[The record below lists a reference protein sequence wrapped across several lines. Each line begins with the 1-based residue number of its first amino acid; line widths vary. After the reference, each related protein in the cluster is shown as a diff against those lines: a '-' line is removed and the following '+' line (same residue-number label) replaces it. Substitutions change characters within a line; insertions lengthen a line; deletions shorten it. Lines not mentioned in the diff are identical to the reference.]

1 MLIKYQGDEKFEIK
15 TSDAKMTLSEEGI
28 DIEGFK
34 IKTPGEFE
42 RKSVF
47 VQGILLG
54 EGQRPVYTINT
65 EEMTL
70 CYPNGLNQDLSEEVV
85 KLIGDIDILFVPL
98 GEKNSLSIK
107 QAQELISDIDPRI
120 VIPML
125 YADISQF
132 KSAEGI
138 TDGEVDQLK
147 IKKADLPEEERKFF
161 ILEPNG

>member
-1 MLIKYQGDEKFEIK
+1 MIIKYNSDEKFEIK
-15 TSDAKMTLSEEGI
+15 TTDAKLNLSADGI
-28 DIEGFK
+28 DIEGFA

-42 RKSVF
+42 RRSVF
-47 VQGILLG
+47 VQGIPLG
-54 EGQRPVYTINT
+54 EGQKPIYTINT

-70 CYPNGLNQDLSEEVV
+70 CYPNGLNQDLGEEVI
-85 KLIGDIDILFVPL
+85 KLIGDVDILFVPL

-125 YADISQF
+125 YTDISQF
-132 KSAEGI
+132 KLAEGI

-161 ILEPNG
+161 ILKEV

>member
-1 MLIKYQGDEKFEIK
+1 MIIKYQGDEKFEIK
-15 TSDAKMTLSEEGI
+15 TSDAKIILSAEGV
-28 DIEGFK
+28 DIEDFL
-34 IKTPGEFE
+34 IQTPGEFE
-42 RKSVF
+42 RRSVF
-47 VQGILLG
+47 VQGIPLG

-70 CYPNGLNQDLSEEVV
+70 CYTNGLNQDLDEEVI

-98 GEKNSLSIK
+98 GENNSLSVK
-107 QAQELISDIDPRI
+107 QAQKLISDIDPRI

-125 YADISQF
+125 YANIDEF

-147 IKKADLPEEERKFF
+147 VKKADLPEEERKFY
-161 ILEPNG
+161 ILKPNS